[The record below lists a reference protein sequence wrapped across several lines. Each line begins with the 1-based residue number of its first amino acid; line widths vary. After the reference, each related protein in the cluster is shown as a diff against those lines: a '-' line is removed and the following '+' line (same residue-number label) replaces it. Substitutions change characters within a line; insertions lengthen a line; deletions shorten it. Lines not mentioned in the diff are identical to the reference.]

1 MVKNDLTPL
10 LAFRGYAC
18 RLIRMGQMIL
28 RQIETRVLL
37 HSQPILLT
45 HKLTLMR
52 GTIFINY
59 RKDDSSWNALALYN
73 ELQKYFPKES
83 LFKDF
88 NTIRPGDDFVVS
100 IQKAL
105 SNCNVLLV
113 VMSKN
118 WLAVTDKNGN
128 RRINDPDDLVRI
140 EIATA
145 IDRNIQVIPV
155 LFDNIAMPTSS
166 ELPDNLKSLP
176 RRQFVEIE
184 TTRFE
189 ADVKKL
195 ADAIKELMPGSE
207 GPHGKREH
215 TGHGGSHS
223 DQNISKPPVQNVH
236 NVVGNVLPPGNKPD
250 NYLVFAIISTV
261 LCCLPL
267 GIVSIIHSTKVD
279 NLWNAG
285 QHAESKRASDQA
297 KQFAIYSAIA
307 GVIVWGLYFIV
318 VAAGGYSS

>member
-1 MVKNDLTPL
+1 
-10 LAFRGYAC
+10 
-18 RLIRMGQMIL
+18 
-28 RQIETRVLL
+28 
-37 HSQPILLT
+37 
-45 HKLTLMR
+45 MR

-73 ELQKYFPKES
+73 ELLKYFPKES
-83 LFKDF
+83 IFKDF
-88 NTIRPGDDFVVS
+88 NTIRPGDDFVES

-105 SNCNVLLV
+105 THCNVLLV

-118 WLAVTDKNGN
+118 WLEVKDKHGN

-145 IDRNIQVIPV
+145 IERNIQVIPV
-155 LFDNIAMPTSS
+155 LFDNIPMPTSA
-166 ELPDNLKSLP
+166 ELPDNLRSLP

-195 ADAIKELMPGSE
+195 ADAITELMPAEQTHRPAENRGS
-207 GPHGKREH
+207 PN
-215 TGHGGSHS
+215 TGGYKPVENTSN
-223 DQNISKPPVQNVH
+223 QNIQNPNTGSTQRLH
-236 NVVGNVLPPGNKPD
+236 GNINSGGVKPD
-250 NYLVFAIISTV
+250 NYLVIAIVSTV

-285 QHAESKRASDQA
+285 QYDEAKRASRQA
-297 KQFAIYSAIA
+297 KQFAIYAAIA
-307 GVIVWGLYFIV
+307 AAIVWGLYLMIL
-318 VAAGGYSS
+318 AAGGYSAYDGF